1 MSYEDVDEI
10 KKQLHDAYMEACIHF
25 VKSQSPS
32 NFTSFEAKAIETK
45 HLIFSVKI
53 ETKKDNYSVEEGLE

>member
-10 KKQLHDAYMEACIHF
+10 KTQLHDAYMEACIHF

-32 NFTSFEAKAIETK
+32 NFTSFEVKAIETK
-45 HLIFSVKI
+45 HLTFSVKI
-53 ETKKDNYSVEEGLE
+53 EAKK